1 MNQCRKENHNKNW
14 ILNGN
19 TKKICSGCVDL
30 RLIDDDFMA
39 AVFEDRTCA
48 EFLLQII
55 LKRDDLTVKEV
66 HGQYSIKNLQ
76 GRSIRLDIL
85 AVDQKNRAYNI
96 EVQRS
101 DRGASEKR
109 ARYNSSLLDANL
121 TDAGDDYDTLN
132 KFLTIKDKHILLYE
146 HNAFTSHL
154 MLDSDEVY
162 QMTKRG
168 LDAAQIAVAKR
179 IHLNLVM
186 VKLLELHHILW
197 AGVALMLLSVLL
209 TLFTSMANDGSV
221 WDFAYLTEQ
230 VIKNNM
236 SMIFPM
242 CISLIAG
249 YMISR
254 EQTDDTLKNIL
265 TVPISFKKLLTGK
278 LIVCGVLSIIFGLIC
293 SLFTIIAEMIVGF
306 PGFEISLALKAALQI
321 TAVNFFL
328 YLAVLP
334 IIALT
339 CRRAGSFLVGVII
352 AFVYGYGGM
361 FAAGN
366 MTLANLYPI
375 TASLGMVGYRSYDT
389 AVNWN
394 IGTCSCSLVLAVVIS
409 AILILC
415 MKEREATQTKKK
427 PKKVA
432 PKKGW

>member
-1 MNQCRKENHNKNW
+1 M
-14 ILNGN
+14 
-19 TKKICSGCVDL
+19 DL

-186 VKLLELHHILW
+186 VKLLELHHLGYDLRHYH
-197 AGVALMLLSVLL
+197 AQHHA
-209 TLFTSMANDGSV
+209 F
-221 WDFAYLTEQ
+221 
-230 VIKNNM
+230 IKQFN
-236 SMIFPM
+236 
-242 CISLIAG
+242 
-249 YMISR
+249 
-254 EQTDDTLKNIL
+254 
-265 TVPISFKKLLTGK
+265 
-278 LIVCGVLSIIFGLIC
+278 
-293 SLFTIIAEMIVGF
+293 
-306 PGFEISLALKAALQI
+306 
-321 TAVNFFL
+321 
-328 YLAVLP
+328 LP
-334 IIALT
+334 AH
-339 CRRAGSFLVGVII
+339 FQFDV
-352 AFVYGYGGM
+352 
-361 FAAGN
+361 AAG
-366 MTLANLYPI
+366 
-375 TASLGMVGYRSYDT
+375 
-389 AVNWN
+389 
-394 IGTCSCSLVLAVVIS
+394 
-409 AILILC
+409 
-415 MKEREATQTKKK
+415 
-427 PKKVA
+427 
-432 PKKGW
+432 